1 MDQISYQT
9 WLNIGNSVNIVRP
22 YIDYENDIELIK
34 RNYYLKLNREI
45 EEANKIIVTLNSEIS
60 ELEEKTQFLINENLN
75 KTFSKKMNNNT
86 YNFMLRNTS
95 NLAKCII
102 TFEEEKCKFNKL
114 TIANL
119 NEQKQYQE
127 TLILTL
133 HTLASNIFLKI

>member
-1 MDQISYQT
+1 MDDYQL
-9 WLNIGNSVNIVRP
+9 WLNIGNSLDIMQP
-22 YIDYENDIELIK
+22 HIDYENDMELIK
-34 RNYYLKLNREI
+34 KNYYAKLNREI
-45 EEANKIIVTLNSEIS
+45 EEANKILKKLISEI
-60 ELEEKTQFLINENLN
+60 EDLEEKNKMLINENLE

-119 NEQKQYQE
+119 IDQKQYQE
-127 TLILTL
+127 KLMVKL
-133 HTLASNIFLKI
+133 HTLASNIFKI

>member
-1 MDQISYQT
+1 MDQINYQT
-9 WLNIGNSVNIVRP
+9 WLNIGNSINIAYP
-22 YIDYENDIELIK
+22 CIDYENDIELIK
-34 RNYYLKLNREI
+34 HNYYSKLNSEI
-45 EEANKIIVTLNSEIS
+45 EEANKIIVILNLEIS
-60 ELEEKTQFLINENLN
+60 ELEEKTKFLINENIN

-119 NEQKQYQE
+119 VEQKKYQE
-127 TLILTL
+127 KLILKL
-133 HTLASNIFLKI
+133 HTLACNIF